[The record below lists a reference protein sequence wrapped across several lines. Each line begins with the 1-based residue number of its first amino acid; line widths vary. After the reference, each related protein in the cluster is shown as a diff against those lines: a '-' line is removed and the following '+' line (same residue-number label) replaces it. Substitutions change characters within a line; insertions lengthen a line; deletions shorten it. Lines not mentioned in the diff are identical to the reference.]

1 MTNEE
6 DDEMRTESGSSEAG
20 LMMCALKT
28 NYERL

>member
-20 LMMCALKT
+20 LMMCALS
-28 NYERL
+28 EPEE